1 MFMYRNFK
9 QKCSN
14 GRMMSAQWRSIFRLL
29 FPHAADH
36 QFADRLYKAISDIRG
51 HPHLTFEDLIIC
63 LWELTE
69 GAHCP
74 ENYLPEEHDVSIKA
88 AFAFAVMSPD
98 PKGRVDLAAFHEYVR
113 SIFTLYGSR
122 EEVDAT
128 AALGLPSGSMSRRA
142 TVAECRPFNRNIKR
156 FATERF
162 RVGFSSCCLKKFKL
176 AYCRLEV

>member
-1 MFMYRNFK
+1 
-9 QKCSN
+9 
-14 GRMMSAQWRSIFRLL
+14 
-29 FPHAADH
+29 
-36 QFADRLYKAISDIRG
+36 
-51 HPHLTFEDLIIC
+51 
-63 LWELTE
+63 
-69 GAHCP
+69 
-74 ENYLPEEHDVSIKA
+74 
-88 AFAFAVMSPD
+88 MSPD

-162 RVGFSSCCLKKFKL
+162 RALDTNHDGFITVEDVEREFQNSRNFLLMSRRDMEEAAKKSEPSDSS
-176 AYCRLEV
+176 E